1 MSQHT
6 EVKVTLD
13 LRSPALEEEDLEKLT
28 GLLRKEILA
37 IDEVI
42 DVKHVLDPQPQAGS
56 KAFGAIL
63 IGLISTQISAEN
75 IKALFGFLSDR
86 LGGKQITMEVEA
98 NGKKLKVSASSQKE
112 LLCAIEAAQQFVASA

>member
-1 MSQHT
+1 MSKFP

-13 LRSPALEEEDLEKLT
+13 LRNPALEEEDLEKLT
-28 GLLRKEILA
+28 SLLRKEMLA

-42 DVKHVLDPQPQAGS
+42 DANHVLDPQPPAGS

-63 IGLISTQISAEN
+63 IGLISAKISAEN

-98 NGKKLKVSASSQKE
+98 NGKKLKVSASSQQE
-112 LLCAIEAAQQFVASA
+112 LLLAIEAAQQFVTTA